1 MHRQAMETANDLLTQ
16 HQAIE
21 ASLAKVAK
29 EARHRRTE
37 AIAGAFVVALGCV
50 LALLGMMQ

>member
-29 EARHRRTE
+29 EARLRRTE